1 MIASTATAKDIDAED
16 ARNEKRGWNEFGGGG
31 YGKRSYEE
39 EDYPYLAEDDG
50 EYGGVD
56 KRAWNSGFAGGM
68 GKRAWNSGF
77 AGGMGK
83 RPWNSGFAGGMGKRS
98 APEEEFY
105 QDQGAAR
112 S

>member
-1 MIASTATAKDIDAED
+1 M
-16 ARNEKRGWNEFGGGG
+16 
-31 YGKRSYEE
+31 
-39 EDYPYLAEDDG
+39 AEDDG

-83 RPWNSGFAGGMGKRS
+83 RAWNSGFTGGMGKRAWNSGFTGQSSGSSIQGDPS
-98 APEEEFY
+98 ACGKGYVDISSDSYRGYPETVLM
-105 QDQGAAR
+105 
-112 S
+112 ST